1 MGLLDYLTSKQRQT
15 TPTQFNTLS
24 DGLFWTYEKIGELS
38 RPDALTLTNGYTI
51 ATQVGEV
58 FFVID
63 TISEKV
69 AKLFNDVYLSDKA
82 GNEIKMPKS
91 LEKLFAKPNIYD
103 KSLTDLIYS
112 FVFSELSDGNGYM
125 YFKTA
130 EGTTKITVDNV
141 QALMVLNPEKV
152 TINLKQSGQ
161 NRLTAAEI
169 SDYISNYRYDLTQ
182 DEIRPMFMLHSKS
195 YMNDRGQSDYR
206 AVSPLYAAKRN
217 IDNLLAVYSARYNV
231 YANNGAAGYI
241 SKKQST
247 AGMDAAFGDRDKILE
262 DIKNRNGLVGDKNV
276 VGISS
281 VPIEFVSTI
290 GTIKDLMPFDEWV
303 ADFLMIAGV
312 FGVDKDLLPL
322 KEGTTFTNKEV
333 AEAKIWSDIATTYA
347 DDICADLTSMFNL
360 PAGQKLTYKKDAI
373 PFLESQRKTKLEGDA
388 VVIDNLLRL
397 KESGYDVDALL
408 TKLIEQYGNQ

>member
-1 MGLLDYLTSKQRQT
+1 MGLLDYITSKQRQS

-24 DGLFWTYEKIGELS
+24 DGAFWTYEKIGEMVQ
-38 RPDALTLTNGYTI
+38 PTALTKENGFTI
-51 ATQVGEV
+51 ATQVAEV

-63 TISEKV
+63 TIAEKV
-69 AKLFNDVYLSDKA
+69 AKLFNDVYISDKE
-82 GNEIKMPKS
+82 GKEIRMPKS
-91 LEKLFAKPNIYD
+91 LEKLITKPNIYD

-112 FVFSELSDGNGYM
+112 FVFSELSDGNGYI

-130 EGTTKITVDNV
+130 DGTTKITVDNV

-169 SDYISNYRYDLTQ
+169 TDYILNYRYDLTQ
-182 DEIRPMFMLHSKS
+182 DEIKPMFILHSKS
-195 YMNDRGQSDYR
+195 YMNDRAQSDYR
-206 AVSPLYAAKRN
+206 SISPLYAAKRN

-241 SKKQST
+241 SKKGAT

-262 DIKNRNGLVGDKNV
+262 DIQNRNGIVGDKNV
-276 VGISS
+276 IGISS
-281 VPIEFVSTI
+281 VPIEFISTLA
-290 GTIKDLMPFDEWV
+290 TIKDLMPFDEWV

-322 KEGTTFTNKEV
+322 KEGTTFTNKEI

-347 DDICADLTSMFNL
+347 DDICADLTAMFNL
-360 PAGQKLTYKKDAI
+360 PQGQRFNYKKDAI
-373 PFLESQRKTKLEGDA
+373 PFLESQRKTKLEGDK

-397 KESGYDVDALL
+397 KESGYNVDDLL
-408 TKLIEQYGNQ
+408 TKLIERYGNE